1 MKIISLFEKY
11 FIYSSEGN
19 VIPACPISAYNS
31 GIFTLPRGF
40 ERLKKS
46 STFFAIFHFLF

>member
-1 MKIISLFEKY
+1 MKIFFKEKNY

-46 STFFAIFHFLF
+46 STFFAIF